1 MTSKTCESNE
11 TLKTFVIPVCR
22 TGFGF
27 ADIEAKAATLQEAQF
42 IALDRAGDHS
52 FSEKSS
58 EYSLQ
63 NHSNETSGDLQNWTV
78 RYGES
83 GLLFLCQ
90 AENIAHAIGQCE
102 NAYPGEP
109 VVGAILEQVNN
120 PPVYLWSS
128 AHYNGD
134 DETGPEF
141 EIQLTDQRVTNGQLF
156 IDMAAKNGQIDDL
169 LSMILEINRLPEG
182 KVDTPCAHLHF
193 DGANLAVSIY
203 KQGDAYILRP
213 ETDVTI
219 KQTRLPNGEY
229 GYILE

>member
-27 ADIEAKAATLQEAQF
+27 ADIEVKAATLQEAQS

-63 NHSNETSGDLQNWTV
+63 NSRTETSGELQNWIV
-78 RYGES
+78 RYGKS

-90 AENIAHAIGQCE
+90 ASEISHAIEQCL
-102 NAYPGEP
+102 NAYPGEA
-109 VVGAILEQVNN
+109 VVGAILAKFDI

-128 AHYNGD
+128 VHYNGD

-141 EIQLTDQRVTNGQLF
+141 EIQLVDQRISNGQLF
-156 IDMAAKNGQIDDL
+156 IDMAPKNGRIDDT
-169 LSMILEINRLPEG
+169 LSLTLEINRLPEG
-182 KVDTPCAHLHF
+182 NADTQCAHLHF
-193 DGANLAVSIY
+193 DSDNLAMSIF

-219 KQTRLPNGEY
+219 KPTRLPNGEY

>member
-27 ADIEAKAATLQEAQF
+27 ADIEVKAATLQEAETLA
-42 IALDRAGDHS
+42 IERAGDHS

-63 NHSNETSGDLQNWTV
+63 YSSTETSGELQNWTV
-78 RYGES
+78 RYGTS

-90 AENIAHAIGQCE
+90 AENISHAVAQCR

-109 VVGAILEQVNN
+109 VVGAILEQFNN

-128 AHYNGD
+128 THYGGD

-141 EIQLTDQRVTNGQLF
+141 EIQLTDQRVTNGQLY
-156 IDMAAKNGQIDDL
+156 IDMAAKNGHVDDM
-169 LSMILEINRLPEG
+169 LSLSLEISRLPG
-182 KVDTPCAHLHF
+182 GTTDTQCAHLHF
-193 DGANLAVSIY
+193 DGDNLAMSIF

-213 ETDVTI
+213 ETDVRITPT
-219 KQTRLPNGEY
+219 QLPNGEH